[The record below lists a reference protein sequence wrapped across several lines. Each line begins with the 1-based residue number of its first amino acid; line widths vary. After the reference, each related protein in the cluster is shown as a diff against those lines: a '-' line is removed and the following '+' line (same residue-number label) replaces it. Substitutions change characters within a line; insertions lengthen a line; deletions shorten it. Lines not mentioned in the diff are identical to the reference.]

1 MYAMYSVKAVAEL
14 TGLTPETLRAWERRH
29 GIVAPGRDAS
39 GRRAYDRADV
49 ERLGRLKRLTD
60 RGHAIRHLA
69 QLDDARLAEMDRAP
83 PARPPTVPAVAS
95 GELDG
100 LRLRLSA
107 AAHEYRADDFD
118 RTLGI
123 ALATV
128 PTARLLKEV
137 LAPLLRE
144 VGEAWEHGTLDIAQ
158 ERLVTSALKTR
169 MLALVNQRERRGD
182 ARLLL
187 ATLSGERHELGLL
200 LVALLALSLGTPFH
214 YLGADLP
221 AVEIA
226 RLAERLEVDVVALS
240 VVVPDPR
247 AGASLREL
255 RALLG
260 PSVQLWLGGASAA
273 DAAGALGKAVDDG
286 RPVATLL
293 ETDDAAAGGVR
304 VLADLALAEQALRDL
319 RDGALPAPMGT

>member
-1 MYAMYSVKAVAEL
+1 MYSMYSVKAVAEL

-29 GIVAPGRDAS
+29 GVVAPRRDGS
-39 GRRAYDRADV
+39 GRRAYDRTDV

-69 QLDDARLAEMDRAP
+69 LLDDARLEEMDAAP
-83 PARPPTVPAVAS
+83 GVRPTDVPAVAV

-100 LRLRLSA
+100 LRSRLCA
-107 AAHEYRADDFD
+107 AVHEYRADDFD

-128 PTARLLKEV
+128 PTGRLVREV
-137 LAPLLRE
+137 LAPLLRDI
-144 VGEAWEHGTLDIAQ
+144 GEEWEQGSLDIAQ

-226 RLAERLEVDVVALS
+226 RLAERLQAGAVALS
-240 VVVPDPR
+240 VVIPDPR
-247 AGASLREL
+247 TAASLREL
-255 RALLG
+255 RALLA
-260 PSVQLWLGGASAA
+260 PSVQLWVGGAAAA
-273 DAAGALGKAVDDG
+273 DTAAAL
-286 RPVATLL
+286 
-293 ETDDAAAGGVR
+293 DAAGVR
-304 VLADLALAEQALRDL
+304 VLSDLDLAEQALRDL
-319 RDGALPAPMGT
+319 RDGVAPAPIAASVAVGKPG